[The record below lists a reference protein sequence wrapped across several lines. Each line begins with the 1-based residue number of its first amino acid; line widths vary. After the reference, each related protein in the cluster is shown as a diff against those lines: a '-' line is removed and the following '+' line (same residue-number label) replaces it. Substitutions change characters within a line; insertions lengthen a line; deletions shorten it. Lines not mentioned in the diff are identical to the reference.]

1 MIKIIKHILLILWC
15 LLIFFFSNEN
25 GEVSAGRTQSITNNT
40 ITAYEKVFDK
50 EVKNRKK
57 VHDNLEVVIRKTT
70 HFGLYFILGVLT
82 FLCLKEY
89 NLDLRKQIIYSFIFC
104 FLYAV
109 SDEVHQIFTSDR
121 GPRALDVLIDTL
133 GSTTSI
139 MIISLI
145 MKRHIYY

>member
-25 GEVSAGRTQSITNNT
+25 GEVSAGRSQSITNNT

-70 HFGLYFILGVLT
+70 HFVLYFILGVLT

-89 NLDLRKQIIYSFIFC
+89 NLDLRKQIIYSVIFC

-139 MIISLI
+139 TIISLI
-145 MKRHIYY
+145 MKRHI

>member
-25 GEVSAGRTQSITNNT
+25 GEVSAGRSQSITNNT

-89 NLDLRKQIIYSFIFC
+89 NLDLRKQIIYSVIFC

-145 MKRHIYY
+145 MKRHI

>member
-15 LLIFFFSNEN
+15 LLIFFFSSES
-25 GEVSAGRTQSITNNT
+25 GEVSAGRSKLVTNNT

-57 VHDNLEVVIRKTT
+57 VHDNLEVVIRKLT
-70 HFGLYFILGVLT
+70 HFGLYFILGILT
-82 FLCLKEY
+82 FLCFKEY
-89 NLDLRKQIIYSFIFC
+89 PIDLRKQIIFSIAFC

-139 MIISLI
+139 TIISLI
-145 MKRHIYY
+145 MKRHI

>member
-25 GEVSAGRTQSITNNT
+25 GEVSAGRSKLVTNNT

-89 NLDLRKQIIYSFIFC
+89 NLDLRKQIIYSVIFC

-145 MKRHIYY
+145 MKRHI

>member
-25 GEVSAGRTQSITNNT
+25 GKVSAGRSQSITNNT

-89 NLDLRKQIIYSFIFC
+89 NLDLRKQIIYSVIFC

-139 MIISLI
+139 TIISLI
-145 MKRHIYY
+145 MKRHI

>member
-25 GEVSAGRTQSITNNT
+25 GEVSAGRSQSITNNT

-89 NLDLRKQIIYSFIFC
+89 NLDLRKQIIYSVIFC

-139 MIISLI
+139 TIISLI
-145 MKRHIYY
+145 MKRHI